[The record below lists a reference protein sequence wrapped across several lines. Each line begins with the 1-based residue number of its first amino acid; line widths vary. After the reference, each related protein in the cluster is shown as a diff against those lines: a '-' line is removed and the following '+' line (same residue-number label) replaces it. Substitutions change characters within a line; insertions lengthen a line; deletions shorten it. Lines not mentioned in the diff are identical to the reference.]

1 MCMTPGEFAARR
13 EHLDQRIG
21 ELAESLN
28 RRADEARA
36 DEAEAL
42 LIKGVPAS
50 RKVLGGIAAL
60 QSIAR
65 LFTTGRADE
74 CQASR

>member
-1 MCMTPGEFAARR
+1 MTPGEFAARR

-21 ELAESLN
+21 ELAKSLN

-36 DEAEAL
+36 NEAEVL

-50 RKVLGGIAAL
+50 RKVLDRIAAL
-60 QSIAR
+60 RSIAR
-65 LFTTGRADE
+65 LFKTGRADE
-74 CQASR
+74 CPASR